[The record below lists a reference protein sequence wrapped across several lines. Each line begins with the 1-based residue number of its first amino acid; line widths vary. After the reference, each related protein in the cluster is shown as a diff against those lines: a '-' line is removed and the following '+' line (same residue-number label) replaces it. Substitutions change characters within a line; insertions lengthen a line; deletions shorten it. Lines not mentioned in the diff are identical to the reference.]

1 MYNFNEK
8 RDLIMKSSISFVVW
22 NGSVVF
28 LSVDESEFKRF
39 LKEVVGMD
47 DEFIEENMDCENLDM
62 SEEEMDEM
70 GWKWGVE
77 RGDDSV
83 SIGFGWMKD
92 GM

>member
-1 MYNFNEK
+1 
-8 RDLIMKSSISFVVW
+8 MKSSISFVVW
-22 NGSVVF
+22 NGSIVF
-28 LSVDESEFKRF
+28 LSVDESKFKRF

-77 RGDDSV
+77 MGDDSV

>member
-1 MYNFNEK
+1 
-8 RDLIMKSSISFVVW
+8 MKSSISFVVW
-22 NGSVVF
+22 NGIVVF
-28 LSVDESEFKRF
+28 LSVDESKFKRF